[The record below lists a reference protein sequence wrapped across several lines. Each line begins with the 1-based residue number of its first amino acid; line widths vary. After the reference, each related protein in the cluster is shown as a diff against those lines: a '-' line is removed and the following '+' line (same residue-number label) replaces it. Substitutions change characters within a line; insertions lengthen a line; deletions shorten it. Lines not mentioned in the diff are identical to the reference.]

1 MLYQLSY
8 PRTVLALFTGQTVTI
23 VTRLAHMHLQHKT
36 TREQHVLKQPGGTH
50 ITTLQPLDILRALTP
65 FDLVLRAENKS
76 LREAELYSL
85 IIRQQKVVDKRTH
98 HVARPTWHGSPGPL
112 RSRSIEGWHRPSRHD
127 HLGTGAQSQGSNH
140 FSNHNLDATIG
151 RPVVIHKPD
160 EVGRGALKV

>member
-8 PRTVLALFTGQTVTI
+8 PRTVLALFTGQTITI

-36 TREQHVLKQPGGTH
+36 TREQPVLKQAGGTH
-50 ITTLQPLDILRALTP
+50 ITTLQPLDILRAFTP

-85 IIRQQKVVDKRTH
+85 MVRQHKVVDKRTH
-98 HVARPTWHGSPGPL
+98 HLARPSWHGSPGPL

-127 HLGTGAQSQGSNH
+127 RLRTGVRSQGHNH
-140 FSNHNLDATIG
+140 FSNHNPGATIG
-151 RPVVIHKPD
+151 RPVVMCNAQ
-160 EVGRGALKV
+160 AL